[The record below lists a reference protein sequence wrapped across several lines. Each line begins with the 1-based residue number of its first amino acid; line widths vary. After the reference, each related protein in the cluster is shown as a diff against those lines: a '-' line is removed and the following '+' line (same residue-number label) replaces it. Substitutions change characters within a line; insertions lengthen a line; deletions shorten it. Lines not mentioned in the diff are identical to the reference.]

1 MAELA
6 DGAADPSSDR
16 RWVLTREQRL
26 TSLETLP
33 EDNVVVDG
41 ALWSDPDRAE
51 VSIEL
56 DFARDLG
63 VGVGDTIVFDVQG
76 VPVELLVSSLRT
88 VEWES
93 FSINFFIVVEP
104 GVLEQAPALYLA
116 NARVPEPAEQS
127 LQDSVAAVTGQIA
140 QKLKK

>member
-1 MAELA
+1 MASI
-6 DGAADPSSDR
+6 PSSDT
-16 RWVLTREQRL
+16 WTVRL
-26 TSLETLP
+26 DRC
-33 EDNVVVDG
+33 DNVVVDG

-63 VGVGDTIVFDVQG
+63 VGVGDTLVFDIQG

-93 FSINFFIVVEP
+93 FSINFFLNSSFI
-104 GVLEQAPALYLA
+104 LC
-116 NARVPEPAEQS
+116 S
-127 LQDSVAAVTGQIA
+127 
-140 QKLKK
+140 